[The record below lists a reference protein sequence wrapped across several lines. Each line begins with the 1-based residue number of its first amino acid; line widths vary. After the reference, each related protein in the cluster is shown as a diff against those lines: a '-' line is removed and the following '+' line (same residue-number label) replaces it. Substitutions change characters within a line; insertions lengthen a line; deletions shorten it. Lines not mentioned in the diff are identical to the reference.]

1 MPDEQEK
8 YLSDLLDL
16 ARKNGADRAAIVKT
30 ADIPFAPELRGSCDQ
45 NTCGRFNSCWV
56 GPPAIGTV
64 DALIQQTQEFPA
76 ALVIQ
81 TIGQLEDSYDFEGM
95 MAAKDAHNKVF
106 RALRP
111 VVHACFSGQK
121 TLDLSCGCC
130 DLCPACTY
138 PADPCA
144 QPEEAVSAVE
154 AYGINVNPML
164 TACGLKYNNGQN
176 TVSYVSLFFLPPD
189 RCQELADQL

>member
-1 MPDEQEK
+1 MLDDQEK
-8 YLSDLLDL
+8 CFSEIVRL
-16 ARKNGADRAAIVKT
+16 AMEKGADRVAIAKT
-30 ADIPFAPELRGSCDQ
+30 ADIPFVAELRGSCDQ

-64 DALIQQTQEFPA
+64 EALMQQVQRFPA

-111 VVHACFSGQK
+111 IVHARFPGQK

-130 DLCPACTY
+130 DLCPVCTY
-138 PADPCA
+138 PADPCR
-144 QPEEAVSAVE
+144 QSEEAVSAVE

-164 TACGLKYNNGQN
+164 TACGLQYNNGQN